1 MSNLNED
8 IKSTDRSNVI
18 LPGGMDEIDD
28 SELENTAR
36 YLKSAFDSMGRRQN
50 NTMPEGSFIQYILPI
65 ISGEKLFDSP
75 YDEPNKPNA
84 SGVTIAEYIAV
95 AGSPYNEIDVVSGGK
110 VLFSLPP
117 IFCKDVIV
125 RKEVDRK
132 ISADLSIAALKSVD
146 YKAQSETI
154 VTNTLMDRIALV
166 SLKTENKILSSYL
179 DRWNAILKR
188 YNKEPIFKLVETNK
202 VDLKKQTDVSL
213 DFD

>member
-1 MSNLNED
+1 M
-8 IKSTDRSNVI
+8 
-18 LPGGMDEIDD
+18 
-28 SELENTAR
+28 
-36 YLKSAFDSMGRRQN
+36 
-50 NTMPEGSFIQYILPI
+50 
-65 ISGEKLFDSP
+65 
-75 YDEPNKPNA
+75 
-84 SGVTIAEYIAV
+84 
-95 AGSPYNEIDVVSGGK
+95 SGGK

>member
-1 MSNLNED
+1 MSNLSED
-8 IKSTDRSNVI
+8 IKLIDWSSVKP
-18 LPGGMDEIDD
+18 LDEINETGY
-28 SELENTAR
+28 SEAENVQR
-36 YLKSAFDSMGRRQN
+36 FLKNTFDSMGRRPN

-84 SGVTIAEYIAV
+84 SGVTIAEYISL

-125 RKEVDRK
+125 RKEVKKD
-132 ISADLSIAALKSVD
+132 ISAELSLAALKSVD